1 MTNLTIMRAKIAD
14 EITRSDMTSRIT
26 TAIQDAIKLWE
37 GERFA
42 FNERRYR
49 INTVASQEY
58 YDFIAPTL
66 LTSAGAA
73 VPTGEMVLEIDSI
86 TSTVNNAPY
95 PLTPRT
101 QQWFDTYQSLPT
113 QYCGRPDSYAIY
125 GNQLRLFP
133 VPDAV
138 YQINISALARLGPSP
153 ATADADTNDWFT
165 EGEMLIREQA
175 KVLIF
180 RFPLKDPD
188 GASLSQSAADNAY
201 ISLKRKM
208 SAKVAVGLM
217 GSWEG

>member
-14 EITRSDMTSRIT
+14 EITRADMTSRIT

-58 YDFIAPTL
+58 YDLISPTL

-73 VPTGEMVLEIDSI
+73 VATGEMILEIDSI
-86 TSTVNNAPY
+86 TATINNYPY
-95 PLTPRT
+95 PLTQRT

-113 QYCGRPDSYAIY
+113 QYRGRPDSYAIY

-133 VPDAV
+133 VPDAA

-153 ATADADTNDWFT
+153 VSADADTNDWFT

-175 KVLIF
+175 KVILY

-188 GASLSQSAADNAY
+188 GVSLSQSAADNAY